1 MLAQASEMQGFLRFL
16 SERSQVS
23 TKLTMEGNPVYDK
36 ALAFAIR
43 VVRLYK
49 YLNEEKREHVM
60 SKQLLRSGTSIGA
73 NISESQ
79 AGESSMD
86 FVHKLAISQKE
97 IKETQYWLTLL
108 CRTDYITEAQY
119 QSMAN
124 DCHEIYKMITSIILS
139 TKQKTHHS

>member
-1 MLAQASEMQGFLRFL
+1 
-16 SERSQVS
+16 
-23 TKLTMEGNPVYDK
+23 MEGNPVYDK

-124 DCHEIYKMITSIILS
+124 DCHELYKMITSIILS
-139 TKQKTHHS
+139 TKQKKVSEVISVQNS